1 MFLGPGT
8 RADQRDP
15 RDRSTPR
22 RPPRRGV
29 PQSGVL
35 GRPGPIPV
43 GTRRA
48 GAPVSMSRPVIR
60 RRGRDPTAV
69 LIPAGGLPRYALR
82 AGELGTDPSRRELEE
97 AATLPPSRGRKAR
110 CGRGFRVCAWV
121 SRSEDPRNAD
131 SLGPGHAAPSGDSRR
146 SGTWRTRIEDGEV
159 ARGNRG
165 TRPRRSPTTYD
176 QRPTV
181 SSIERCWVWGSDSAR
196 ARVCPT
202 TAGIS
207 SVHDAGR
214 SRGLSLAPV
223 VEKQGAEWAAG
234 STAGGAP
241 SKVRI
246 SDNPIARF
254 ESAVSVGNLTYRTK
268 KPAKQQVHVT

>member
-1 MFLGPGT
+1 MRRPRDPPAGSPRARDIPWRYTGDPIADFQFFMFPGPGT

-48 GAPVSMSRPVIR
+48 DAPVSMSRPVNR

-69 LIPAGGLPRYALR
+69 LIPAGGLPLR

-97 AATLPPSRGRKAR
+97 AATLLPRRGRKAR
-110 CGRGFRVCAWV
+110 CGRGFRACAWV
-121 SRSEDPRNAD
+121 SRSEDPRSAD
-131 SLGPGHAAPSGDSRR
+131 SLGAGHAAPSGDSRR

-159 ARGNRG
+159 ARGC
-165 TRPRRSPTTYD
+165 P
-176 QRPTV
+176 PTV
-181 SSIERCWVWGSDSAR
+181 LSTPVSPADDGD
-196 ARVCPT
+196 
-202 TAGIS
+202 TAS
-207 SVHDAGR
+207 Y
-214 SRGLSLAPV
+214 V
-223 VEKQGAEWAAG
+223 V
-234 STAGGAP
+234 
-241 SKVRI
+241 
-246 SDNPIARF
+246 
-254 ESAVSVGNLTYRTK
+254 
-268 KPAKQQVHVT
+268 